1 MTTASDT
8 RFRVR
13 PAQHQDV
20 PALHAVIQRAYRG
33 DSARQGWTHE
43 ADLLDDERIT
53 PQALA
58 AIIDD
63 PASLLL
69 LGERE
74 GAPIGSVQL
83 TNRGAGEV
91 YLGLFC
97 IDPAVQA
104 GGMGKNLL
112 EQAESAARNNFGA
125 TRIVMTVIEQRI
137 ELIAYYERRGYVRT
151 GARVDFPTSVEPP
164 LYMVELAK
172 NLA

>member
-1 MTTASDT
+1 MTNASDT

-13 PAQHQDV
+13 PAQHQDL

-43 ADLLDDERIT
+43 ADLLDNERIT
-53 PQALA
+53 PEALA
-58 AIIDD
+58 AIVDD
-63 PASLLL
+63 PSSLLL
-69 LGERE
+69 LAELHG
-74 GAPIGSVQL
+74 GPVGSLQL
-83 TNRGAGEV
+83 TGRSAGDV

-104 GGMGKNLL
+104 GGLGKSLL
-112 EQAESAARNNFGA
+112 EQAESAARGHFGA
-125 TRIVMTVIEQRI
+125 TRIVMTVIEQRR